1 MLAGFVASA
10 GTVGEKSSTTR
21 SVCQLVKGF
30 GVTSTVSPGER
41 KVRRLCDEVAEEDAR
56 PTPLSVELVGV
67 VRPVRPSVFRD
78 WQLSSLFGKRGDCC
92 HHATRGEQTVRDV
105 VAEVIVRAGVRKW
118 FHFPWTPDEKGAFK
132 KVSSAAGVIGCVDG
146 SVAVIIAPKGDPH
159 KAASYCC
166 KKHYAD
172 IVMLVTEATYQC
184 HGS

>member
-1 MLAGFVASA
+1 MSLAFL
-10 GTVGEKSSTTR
+10 R
-21 SVCQLVKGF
+21 MKGF

-146 SVAVIIAPKGDPH
+146 SVAVIIAPKGDHH